1 MKNIII
7 FLSIFLSI
15 GCFSPRNGTNKL
27 EYRYEEAERV
37 LPKPIGL
44 VNDFNFVFNQNER
57 LELEKILS
65 DYAQKTT
72 NKIVV
77 VTVEN
82 IEPYTDIRDYATNL
96 GNFWGV
102 GTAEKNN
109 GLTIVMD
116 MSNRTIRISSG
127 LGTQEILSD
136 SFLKEVIDEII
147 IPEFKQEN
155 FYMGIKLGIERII
168 IEWN

>member
-1 MKNIII
+1 
-7 FLSIFLSI
+7 
-15 GCFSPRNGTNKL
+15 
-27 EYRYEEAERV
+27 
-37 LPKPIGL
+37 
-44 VNDFNFVFNQNER
+44 
-57 LELEKILS
+57 
-65 DYAQKTT
+65 
-72 NKIVV
+72 
-77 VTVEN
+77 
-82 IEPYTDIRDYATNL
+82 
-96 GNFWGV
+96 
-102 GTAEKNN
+102 
-109 GLTIVMD
+109 MD